1 MLYPG
6 DKVEAAAYPGVAHWW
21 VGGHSPGG
29 VVATS
34 YAEKY
39 VGPVE
44 GVALLAAYGD
54 DGLVASGLKSEVVYG
69 TNDGV
74 VNRDSLAKCVAS
86 LPDGSTCV
94 IKGGNHAG
102 FGDYGAQDGDGE
114 ASISASDQQD
124 IAAKA
129 VVAAIK
135 GEA

>member
-1 MLYPG
+1 MSIEKRVMAKPITRV
-6 DKVEAAAYPGVAHWW
+6 KRV
-21 VGGHSPGG
+21 
-29 VVATS
+29 VVA
-34 YAEKY
+34 AL
-39 VGPVE
+39 VA
-44 GVALLAAYGD
+44 VALTCAEFVVWAGDYYHASDMAA
-54 DGLVASGLKSEVVYG
+54 KVVYG

-74 VNRDSLAKCVAS
+74 VNRDSLTKCVAS
-86 LPDGSTCV
+86 LPEKSTCV
-94 IKGGNHAG
+94 IEGGNHAG